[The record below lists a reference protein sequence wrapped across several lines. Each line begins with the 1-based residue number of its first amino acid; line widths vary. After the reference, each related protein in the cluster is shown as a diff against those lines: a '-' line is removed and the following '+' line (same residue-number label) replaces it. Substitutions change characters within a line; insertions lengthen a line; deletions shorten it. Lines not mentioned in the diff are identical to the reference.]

1 MKKYMSFFK
10 IRFIN
15 SLQYRAA
22 AYAGM
27 ATQFFWGLME
37 ILIFAAFYRS
47 NADAFP
53 MEFQDLSSYIWLQ
66 QATIALF
73 FIWFLDNELFAM
85 IENGGVAYELC
96 RPLDI
101 YNMWYTKNLAIRAS
115 RTLLRCVPILLVAA
129 FLPKPYGLIIPS
141 DLTLFILFIIS
152 MFLAFLVVV
161 SFCMIIYA
169 ITFFT
174 ISSAGIRI
182 VMALTSELFAGVV
195 IPLPFFPEKLS
206 KIMSFLP
213 WASMQ
218 NVPFRIYS
226 GNIRGNDAIFAMLLQ
241 VFWFVVLTAFGK
253 FLLNRGLKKVVV
265 QGG

>member
-15 SLQYRAA
+15 NLQYRAA

-27 ATQFFWGLME
+27 ATQFFWGFME
-37 ILIFAAFYRS
+37 ILIFAAFYKS
-47 NADAFP
+47 NADSFP
-53 MEFQDLSSYIWLQ
+53 MKFQELSSYIWLQ
-66 QATIALF
+66 QSSIALF
-73 FIWFLDNELFAM
+73 FIWFLDNELFTM
-85 IENGGVAYELC
+85 IESGGVAYELC

-101 YNMWYTKNLAIRAS
+101 YNMWYTKNMAIRVS
-115 RTLLRCVPILLVAA
+115 RTLLRCVPILFVAA
-129 FLPKPYGLIIPS
+129 LLPKPYGIIMPS
-141 DLTLFILFIIS
+141 DFSIFILFIIS
-152 MFLAFLVVV
+152 MFLAFLVTV

-174 ISSAGIRI
+174 LSSTGIRL
-182 VMALTSELFAGVV
+182 VMALTAEFFAGAV
-195 IPLPFFPEKLS
+195 IPLPFFPEKLF
-206 KIMSFLP
+206 KAMSLLP

-226 GNIRGNDAIFAMLLQ
+226 GNINGNDAIFAILLQ
-241 VFWFVVLTAFGK
+241 IFWFVVLTIFGK
-253 FLLNRGLKKVVV
+253 FLLNKGLKKVVV